1 MPCMM
6 VIPPGLNF
14 SSVIVPDAGETLDG
28 EHDLTMAV
36 ATIATGT
43 TLISLILLES
53 SLIIFITCSAIVVTS
68 RPHNSREV
76 TYKTQALAESSFA
89 TGALKRVAI
98 LRETIYVNLISGE
111 KM

>member
-1 MPCMM
+1 MIAAAVAMVAAATITTTAAMM
-6 VIPPGLNF
+6 
-14 SSVIVPDAGETLDG
+14 AT
-28 EHDLTMAV
+28 T
-36 ATIATGT
+36 ATIAAATV

-53 SLIIFITCSAIVVTS
+53 PFIIFTSCSAIVVTS

-76 TYKTQALAESSFA
+76 TYKTQALVESSFA